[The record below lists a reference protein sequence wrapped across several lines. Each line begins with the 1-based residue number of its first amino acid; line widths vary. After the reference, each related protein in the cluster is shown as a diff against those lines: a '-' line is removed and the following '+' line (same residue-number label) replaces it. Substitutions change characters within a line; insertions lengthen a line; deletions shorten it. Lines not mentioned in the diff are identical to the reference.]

1 MLVGTGGHSMKN
13 MQQIMKQAQKMQ
25 EQLQKQMAEMSVEG
39 SSGGGMV
46 SIKMNGL
53 KQVLGVK
60 IEPDA
65 ATSGDVEMLQDLI
78 IAAFNEAARKVDEE
92 LSGQIGNLTGGIKIP
107 GLF

>member
-1 MLVGTGGHSMKN
+1 MKN

-25 EQLQKQMAEMSVEG
+25 EQLQKQMAEMSVED

-53 KQVLGVK
+53 KQVLAVK

-65 ATSGDVEMLQDLI
+65 VTSGDVDMLQDLI
-78 IAAFNEAARKVDEE
+78 VAAVNEGIRKVDETMQSQ
-92 LSGQIGNLTGGIKIP
+92 LGSLAGGLKIP

>member
-1 MLVGTGGHSMKN
+1 MKN

-39 SSGGGMV
+39 SSGGEMV

-65 ATSGDVEMLQDLI
+65 VSSGDVEMLQDLI

-92 LSGQIGNLTGGIKIP
+92 LSGQIGNLTGGLKIP
-107 GLF
+107 GIF

>member
-1 MLVGTGGHSMKN
+1 MKN

-25 EQLQKQMAEMSVEG
+25 EQLQKQMGEMTVEG

-46 SIKMNGL
+46 NIKMNGL
-53 KQVLGVK
+53 KQVLGIK

-65 ATSGDVEMLQDLI
+65 VTSGDVEMLQDLI
-78 IAAFNEAARKVDEE
+78 VAAFNEAARKVDEE
-92 LSGQIGNLTGGIKIP
+92 MSGQIGNLTGGLKIP

>member
-1 MLVGTGGHSMKN
+1 MKN
-13 MQQIMKQAQKMQ
+13 LQQIMKQAQKMQ
-25 EQLQKQMAEMSVEG
+25 EQLQKQMAEMAVEG

-46 SIKMNGL
+46 VIKMNGL

-65 ATSGDVEMLQDLI
+65 MTSGDVEMLQDLI
-78 IAAFNEAARKVDEE
+78 VAAFNEATRKVDEE
-92 LSGQIGNLTGGIKIP
+92 LSGQMGNLTGGLKIP

>member
-1 MLVGTGGHSMKN
+1 MKN
-13 MQQIMKQAQKMQ
+13 LQQIMKQAQKMQ
-25 EQLQKQMAEMSVEG
+25 EQLQKQMAEMAVEG

-46 SIKMNGL
+46 VIKMNGL

-65 ATSGDVEMLQDLI
+65 MTSGDVEMLQDLI
-78 IAAFNEAARKVDEE
+78 VAAFSEATRKVDEE
-92 LSGQIGNLTGGIKIP
+92 LSGQMGNLTGGLKIP

>member
-1 MLVGTGGHSMKN
+1 MKN

-25 EQLQKQMAEMSVEG
+25 EQLQKQMGEMTVEG

-46 SIKMNGL
+46 NIKMNGL
-53 KQVLGVK
+53 KQVIGIK

-65 ATSGDVEMLQDLI
+65 VTSGDLEMLQDLI
-78 IAAFNEAARKVDEE
+78 VAAFNEAARKVDEE
-92 LSGQIGNLTGGIKIP
+92 LSGQIGNLTGGLKIP

>member
-1 MLVGTGGHSMKN
+1 MKN
-13 MQQIMKQAQKMQ
+13 MQQIMNQAQKI
-25 EQLQKQMAEMSVEG
+25 KQMGEMTVEG

-65 ATSGDVEMLQDLI
+65 VTSGDLEMLQDLI
-78 IAAFNEAARKVDEE
+78 VAAFNEAARKVDEE
-92 LSGQIGNLTGGIKIP
+92 LSGQIGNLTGGLKIP

>member
-1 MLVGTGGHSMKN
+1 
-13 MQQIMKQAQKMQ
+13 MKQAQKMQ

-46 SIKMNGL
+46 SIKINGL

-65 ATSGDVEMLQDLI
+65 VSSGDVEMLQDLI

-92 LSGQIGNLTGGIKIP
+92 LSGQIGNLTGGLKIP
-107 GLF
+107 GMF

>member
-1 MLVGTGGHSMKN
+1 MKN
-13 MQQIMKQAQKMQ
+13 LQQIMKQAQKMQ
-25 EQLQKQMAEMSVEG
+25 EHLQKQMAEMAVEG

-46 SIKMNGL
+46 VIKMNGL

-65 ATSGDVEMLQDLI
+65 MTSGDVEMLQDLI
-78 IAAFNEAARKVDEE
+78 VAAFSEATRKVDEE
-92 LSGQIGNLTGGIKIP
+92 LSGQMGNLTGGLKIP

>member
-1 MLVGTGGHSMKN
+1 MKN

-25 EQLQKQMAEMSVEG
+25 EQLQKQMGEMTVEG

-46 SIKMNGL
+46 SIMMNGL
-53 KQVLGVK
+53 KQVLRVK

-65 ATSGDVEMLQDLI
+65 VTSGDVEMLQDLI
-78 IAAFNEAARKVDEE
+78 VAAFNEAARKVDEE
-92 LSGQIGNLTGGIKIP
+92 LSGQIGNLTGGLKIP

>member
-1 MLVGTGGHSMKN
+1 MKN
-13 MQQIMKQAQKMQ
+13 MQNIMKQAQKMQ
-25 EQLQKQMAEMSVEG
+25 EQLQKQMADMSVEG

-46 SIKMNGL
+46 SVKMNGL

-65 ATSGDVEMLQDLI
+65 ASSGDMEMLQDLI
-78 IAAFNEAARKVDEE
+78 VAAFNEAARKVDDE
-92 LSGQIGNLTGGIKIP
+92 LSGQIGSLTGGLKIP

>member
-1 MLVGTGGHSMKN
+1 MKN

-65 ATSGDVEMLQDLI
+65 VSSGDLEMLQDLI

-92 LSGQIGNLTGGIKIP
+92 LSGQIGNLTGGLKIP
-107 GLF
+107 GIF

>member
-1 MLVGTGGHSMKN
+1 MKN

-46 SIKMNGL
+46 SVKMNGL
-53 KQVLGVK
+53 KQVLGIK

-65 ATSGDVEMLQDLI
+65 ISPGDMEMLQDLI
-78 IAAFNEAARKVDEE
+78 VAAFNEATRKVDNE
-92 LSGQIGNLTGGIKIP
+92 LSGQIGNLTGGLKIP

>member
-1 MLVGTGGHSMKN
+1 MSKTEELPMKN

-46 SIKMNGL
+46 GIKMNGL
-53 KQVLGVK
+53 KQVLAVK

-65 ATSGDVEMLQDLI
+65 MTSGDVDMLQDLI
-78 IAAFNEAARKVDEE
+78 VAAFNEAARKVDEE
-92 LSGQIGNLTGGIKIP
+92 LSGQIGGLTGGLKIP

>member
-1 MLVGTGGHSMKN
+1 MKN

-46 SIKMNGL
+46 NIKMNGL
-53 KQVLGVK
+53 KQVLAVK

-65 ATSGDVEMLQDLI
+65 VTSGDVDMLQDLI
-78 IAAFNEAARKVDEE
+78 VAAINETARKVDEE
-92 LSGQIGNLTGGIKIP
+92 LSGQIGSLTGGLKIP

>member
-1 MLVGTGGHSMKN
+1 MKN
-13 MQQIMKQAQKMQ
+13 MQQMLKQAQKMQ

-39 SSGGGMV
+39 TAGGGMV

-53 KQVLGVK
+53 KQVLNVK

-65 ATSGDVEMLQDLI
+65 MTSGDVEMLQDLI
-78 IAAFNEAARKVDEE
+78 LAAINEAARKVDEE
-92 LSGQIGNLTGGIKIP
+92 LSGQIGNLTGGMKIP

>member
-1 MLVGTGGHSMKN
+1 MKN

-46 SIKMNGL
+46 NIRMNGL
-53 KQVLGVK
+53 KQVLAVK

-65 ATSGDVEMLQDLI
+65 VTSGDVDMLQDLI
-78 IAAFNEAARKVDEE
+78 VAAINETARKVDEE
-92 LSGQIGNLTGGIKIP
+92 LSGQIGSLTGGLKIP

>member
-1 MLVGTGGHSMKN
+1 MKN
-13 MQQIMKQAQKMQ
+13 MQQMLKQAQKMQ

-39 SSGGGMV
+39 TAGGGMV

-53 KQVLGVK
+53 KQVLSVK

-65 ATSGDVEMLQDLI
+65 VSSGDVEMLQDLI
-78 IAAFNEAARKVDEE
+78 LAAINEAARKVDEE
-92 LSGQIGNLTGGIKIP
+92 LSGQIGNLTGGMKIP

>member
-1 MLVGTGGHSMKN
+1 MKN

-46 SIKMNGL
+46 IVKMNGL
-53 KQVLGVK
+53 KQVLAVK

-65 ATSGDVEMLQDLI
+65 VSSGDVDMLQDLI
-78 IAAFNEAARKVDEE
+78 VAAFNETARKVDEE
-92 LSGQIGNLTGGIKIP
+92 LSGQIGNLTGGLKIP

>member
-1 MLVGTGGHSMKN
+1 MKN